1 MGKEMLSVMHAQSCF
16 AYKTYLFLT
25 FSLLSVSLDLKVAI
39 YIPQITVELLAS
51 LCLTY
56 QQIIY
61 LCLIETTER
70 AWSWI
75 RKGQNKWTWPQR
87 TRSEEHQT
95 QAWVW
100 RWKHPILSC
109 STQAW
114 VQKYVSKVEI
124 PLLIYLLK
132 SFSKRPGTLKSKLQY
147 EVQF

>member
-1 MGKEMLSVMHAQSCF
+1 MLSVMHKQSCCF
-16 AYKTYLFLT
+16 AYKTYCFFDILIAVCVIG
-25 FSLLSVSLDLKVAI
+25 SLSRHLYPTNYCRIVGVIMFNLAADILK
-39 YIPQITVELLAS
+39 
-51 LCLTY
+51 
-56 QQIIY
+56 
-61 LCLIETTER
+61 CLIETTER

-95 QAWVW
+95 QAWVR

-132 SFSKRPGTLKSKLQY
+132 SFPKRPGTVKSKLQY
-147 EVQF
+147 